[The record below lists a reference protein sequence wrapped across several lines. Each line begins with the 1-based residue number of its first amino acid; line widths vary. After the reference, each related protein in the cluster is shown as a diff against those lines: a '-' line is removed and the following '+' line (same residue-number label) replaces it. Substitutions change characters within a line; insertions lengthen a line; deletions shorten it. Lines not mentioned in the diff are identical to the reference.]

1 MVPETPASQ
10 TPSAAPGTASQNP
23 SATPSATAN
32 ALTIEQLNETLKP
45 ILARLDGLSGAV
57 AKVSRKAEDPKPD
70 PLIAPKAEGNN
81 AQVELLLAK
90 HSKAL
95 KSEAFAKAVNAVG
108 VSGDDADLLQS
119 AVEGKYGQR
128 LKVNVETDEV
138 YFEADDG
145 SKRSVGDV
153 VGEFFKKHG
162 DRFAPA
168 KRGPSGDGL
177 KGDGRTPGAAHPL
190 SALDYHQIM
199 SHPNAQLRA
208 EYQTQYAD
216 EFQRKRR
223 EAPAKKK

>member
-1 MVPETPASQ
+1 MNSTNPGE
-10 TPSAAPGTASQNP
+10 TPSAAPGTAPTTP

-57 AKVSRKAEDPKPD
+57 AKVSRKAEEPKTD
-70 PLIAPKAEGNN
+70 PLIPPKPEGKD
-81 AQVELLLAK
+81 AQVELLLQK
-90 HSKAL
+90 HSQSL
-95 KSEAFAKAVNAVG
+95 KSAAFAKAINAVG

-145 SKRSVGDV
+145 SKRGVGDV

-168 KRGPSGDGL
+168 KRGPNGDGL
-177 KGDGRTPGAAHPL
+177 KGDSRAPGAAHPFT
-190 SALDYHQIM
+190 ALDYHQIM

-223 EAPAKKK
+223 EAPAKKR